1 MGALQTSY
9 GNRNFRD
16 SMEITYFACK
26 SGHIS
31 HQLDNVVGTQTLS
44 YFVNGGINGIAPRSR
59 EGCGENLAGFNP
71 V

>member
-16 SMEITYFACK
+16 SMEISYFACK
-26 SGHIS
+26 SGQIS

-44 YFVNGGINGIAPRSR
+44 YFVNRGINGIAPPWR
-59 EGCGENLAGFNP
+59 GGVVVLGELGR